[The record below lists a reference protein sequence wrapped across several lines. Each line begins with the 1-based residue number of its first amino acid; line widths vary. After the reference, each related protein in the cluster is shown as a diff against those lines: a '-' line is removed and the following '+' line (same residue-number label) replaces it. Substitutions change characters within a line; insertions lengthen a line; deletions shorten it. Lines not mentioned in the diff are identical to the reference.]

1 MKLQNTKN
9 LSSKNSSNV
18 IPLIKNLPK
27 KYKDCPPDLM
37 WAIDLDMNQ
46 DTESFQSWIQP
57 IKMNADASTKS
68 WAREKQKSQY
78 AYALDWS

>member
-1 MKLQNTKN
+1 
-9 LSSKNSSNV
+9 
-18 IPLIKNLPK
+18 
-27 KYKDCPPDLM
+27 M

-68 WAREKQKSQY
+68 WAREKQKSQFK
-78 AYALDWS
+78 LIK